1 MLGTIII
8 LCADCMGM
16 ILLAKQASNIFIY
29 YVLGLRVLLI
39 IIYIVLY
46 NMYGLLG
53 LGISYLI
60 MGIAH
65 IMLISFVMEHK
76 YKIKF
81 NKSVYEKLFVVFIAT
96 VAAILFR
103 KIDNMIFSYLLGA
116 ALFLFSCSYSY
127 LFIKKT

>member
-103 KIDNMIFSYLLGA
+103 KIDNMILAIYWARHYFFFHVRIHTCL
-116 ALFLFSCSYSY
+116 
-127 LFIKKT
+127 